1 MANESAGPEGDRI
14 MGDVD
19 GGFLLLSEGAPALEP
34 RWTYAMDGVLIG
46 PDSASFT
53 RVSLVD
59 RPSDRREDWNIPLGA
74 ESRAALHPLVRMYAR
89 LPVSAAPGAAVSDY
103 WTGSVVG
110 PTQAQL
116 RWFVEEDHGTPIF
129 MLNLL
134 KYRSLARYLRYGGV
148 ALRHIARVGGAPVF
162 AAPAKLPEWDDIAIV
177 RYPSRSEFLE
187 MVGSA
192 SYQRAE
198 SKHREPG
205 LAKTR
210 LYVLSAL
217 TN

>member
-1 MANESAGPEGDRI
+1 

-19 GGFLLLSEGAPALEP
+19 GGFLVLSHGAPTSEP
-34 RWTYAMDGVLIG
+34 RWTYAMDGVFIG
-46 PDSASFT
+46 PDTVSFT

-59 RPSDRREDWNIPLGA
+59 RPSDRREEWSIPLGA
-74 ESRAALHPLVRMYAR
+74 HSRSLDHPLVRMYAR

-103 WTGSVVG
+103 WTGSDVG
-110 PTQAQL
+110 PTEAQL
-116 RWFVEEDHGTPIF
+116 RWFVEEDHGRPIF
-129 MLNLL
+129 MLNFL
-134 KYRSLARYLRYGGV
+134 KYRSLARYMRYGGV

-162 AAPAKLPEWDDIAIV
+162 SAPSKLPEWDDIAIV
-177 RYPSRSEFLE
+177 RYPSRSAFLE
-187 MVGSA
+187 MAGSA

-198 SKHREPG
+198 TKHREPG

-217 TN
+217 TE